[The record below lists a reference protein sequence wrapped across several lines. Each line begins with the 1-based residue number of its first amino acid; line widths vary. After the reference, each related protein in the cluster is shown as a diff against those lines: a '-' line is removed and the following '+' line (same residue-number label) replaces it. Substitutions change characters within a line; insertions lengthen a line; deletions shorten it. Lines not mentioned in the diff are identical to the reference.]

1 MKTVTA
7 VQSVRFPSKDK
18 RERNSMGAA
27 GQQDSNAQF
36 PLSKG
41 DWERAKTILAVAAD
55 VPLQERT
62 RYVETHLPN
71 DPTLSTTVLTLL
83 QTYDK
88 TIRAL
93 RPQHSVEQHE
103 DRIQSG
109 GQYGK
114 YRVLESLGR
123 GGMGQV
129 FLAED
134 TQVGRRVAIKTLFGA
149 WLDSPTARRQLL
161 TEARAVAQL
170 EHQNIVRLY
179 EFFED
184 QGRFMMVMEYV
195 EGRTGAALIAEG
207 PIPLGLA
214 LRIGIQICDA
224 VVYAHD
230 HGILHCDLKPA
241 NVQVTS
247 DGTAKVLD
255 FGLAQAKHGW
265 YKSDEDTTENGPLF
279 GTPAYMAPE
288 RLSANAP
295 KETCDIYSLG
305 VTLFELVT
313 GRRPFDEP
321 HPAALAGAIL
331 GTSAPKASSITPDCP
346 ARLDEIIERAMAKD
360 PNQRYQTARELS
372 RDLHEVLKVLEA
384 DSQTVPY
391 VAPTRTAYS
400 RLAWVAILLLGSIA
414 GLTVIGFLTSTF
426 YNSPLEITMD
436 FEGESPFLWPVWGLR
451 SLVSF
456 FFLSGVVVLA
466 LGLAI
471 QLCRLP
477 FQALPPLRRWSERTL
492 AGAGKF
498 VNRVHSFRTASIAA
512 GLLLIQAVAF
522 QLAWWRFSEVIE
534 SLNSFVLQSGSLMAL
549 GPGYSLEHRLY
560 RQVFSLLLLGF
571 GWSWYLLL
579 KSQWQARE
587 PVGRV
592 TLGAGSFIIILTL
605 FMLVTPYRLFV
616 HSEGEQVLYQSETC
630 YLVGQKGDEA
640 RLFCPQQ
647 RPWNRLVDLKN
658 HGSDLKRI
666 GKTESIFST
675 LSESK
680 TKSQRI
686 P

>member
-1 MKTVTA
+1 M
-7 VQSVRFPSKDK
+7 SR
-18 RERNSMGAA
+18 R
-27 GQQDSNAQF
+27 
-36 PLSKG
+36 
-41 DWERAKTILAVAAD
+41 DWERAKAVLALVAD
-55 VPLQERT
+55 LPQEERT
-62 RYVETHLPN
+62 LVLETQLTN

-88 TIRAL
+88 TMRAL
-93 RPQHSVEQHE
+93 GPQPSVEQHE

-114 YRVLESLGR
+114 YRVLQSLGR

-161 TEARAVAQL
+161 AEARAVAQL

-184 QGRFMMVMEYV
+184 QGRFMMVMEYA

-214 LRIGIQICDA
+214 VRIGIQICDA

-265 YKSDEDTTENGPLF
+265 YKFDEDTTEGGPIF

-288 RLSANAP
+288 RLRADAP

-321 HPAALAGAIL
+321 HLAALAGAIL

-360 PNQRYQTARELS
+360 PNERYQTARELS
-372 RDLHEVLKVLEA
+372 RDLNEVLKVLEA
-384 DSQTVPY
+384 DSHGCRCSAETRP
-391 VAPTRTAYS
+391 APHDP
-400 RLAWVAILLLGSIA
+400 AWVA
-414 GLTVIGFLTSTF
+414 F
-426 YNSPLEITMD
+426 
-436 FEGESPFLWPVWGLR
+436 
-451 SLVSF
+451 
-456 FFLSGVVVLA
+456 
-466 LGLAI
+466 
-471 QLCRLP
+471 
-477 FQALPPLRRWSERTL
+477 
-492 AGAGKF
+492 
-498 VNRVHSFRTASIAA
+498 
-512 GLLLIQAVAF
+512 
-522 QLAWWRFSEVIE
+522 
-534 SLNSFVLQSGSLMAL
+534 
-549 GPGYSLEHRLY
+549 
-560 RQVFSLLLLGF
+560 
-571 GWSWYLLL
+571 
-579 KSQWQARE
+579 
-587 PVGRV
+587 
-592 TLGAGSFIIILTL
+592 
-605 FMLVTPYRLFV
+605 
-616 HSEGEQVLYQSETC
+616 
-630 YLVGQKGDEA
+630 
-640 RLFCPQQ
+640 
-647 RPWNRLVDLKN
+647 
-658 HGSDLKRI
+658 
-666 GKTESIFST
+666 
-675 LSESK
+675 
-680 TKSQRI
+680 
-686 P
+686 